1 MSRKWEKVEGWYVTV
16 AYICA
21 QTTDLSAICYPG
33 CHMSSEVHMNG
44 GVKAGSSLSI
54 VPSLGSLVVHGQRF
68 TSLSMTF
75 ACSCL

>member
-33 CHMSSEVHMNG
+33 HMSSQVRMNG
-44 GVKAGSSLSI
+44 GVKAGSSLSF
-54 VPSLGSLVVHGQRF
+54 VPSGSLVVHGQRF

>member
-33 CHMSSEVHMNG
+33 HMSSQVRMNG
-44 GVKAGSSLSI
+44 GVKAGSSLSF
-54 VPSLGSLVVHGQRF
+54 VH
-68 TSLSMTF
+68 
-75 ACSCL
+75 